1 MKSLFII
8 KIQSQ
13 SDVITNSSSELF
25 IFDDKNSKE
34 EVIEL
39 LDNVYPDWRKE
50 YVEPIPFSEID
61 ENDLWYL
68 LPDSHFDIE
77 GDFHRIIFDHIKE
90 SKVPYKDFIETSEC
104 NELLKEF
111 NENLKTEKY
120 KLLEVEFAREYGLEP
135 EVFWTNFDDLK
146 VEIKGEEWKYIDFP
160 FLEISEEGKEALI
173 KANSNAW
180 LLYSLDENPNW
191 DHQEDLME
199 IATRIHLG

>member
-50 YVEPIPFSEID
+50 YAEPVPFSEID

-120 KLLEVEFAREYGLEP
+120 NLPEVEFAREYGLEP

-146 VEIKGEEWKYIDFP
+146 VEIKFV
-160 FLEISEEGKEALI
+160 F
-173 KANSNAW
+173 
-180 LLYSLDENPNW
+180 
-191 DHQEDLME
+191 
-199 IATRIHLG
+199 RF

>member
-1 MKSLFII
+1 MKNLFII

-25 IFDDKNSKE
+25 IFDDKNSKD

-39 LDNVYPDWRKE
+39 LDNVYPDWRNE
-50 YVEPIPFSEID
+50 YAEPVPFSEIN
-61 ENDLWYL
+61 ENELWYL
-68 LPDSHFDIE
+68 IPNSSYDISN
-77 GDFHRIIFDHIKE
+77 DFHHIICDHIKE

-120 KLLEVEFAREYGLEP
+120 KLPEAELARECGLEP

-146 VEIKGEEWKYIDFP
+146 VEIKGEEWKYIHCTYS
-160 FLEISEEGKEALI
+160 EISEEGKEALI
-173 KANSNAW
+173 KANPNTW
-180 LLYSLDENPNW
+180 LLYSLYENPDW

-199 IATRIHLG
+199 IATKIHLG